1 MLMLSGSP
9 KKLCNG
15 VTRRE
20 LLQIG
25 GISGLGLSSLQ
36 AATPTQSAPKAKAC
50 IFVFLFGS
58 PPQHETFDPKPQAPR
73 EIQGEMSAISTC
85 VPGLQLGEGLPLTA
99 TIADRLTI
107 VRSMT
112 HDYPI
117 HCCAYV
123 MTGMPTYS
131 IPLETAPRDP
141 QHWPFIEIGRAHV

>member
-1 MLMLSGSP
+1 MLLLSGSA

-36 AATPTQSAPKAKAC
+36 ATAAQPSRPKAKSC

-73 EIQGEMSAISTC
+73 EIQ
-85 VPGLQLGEGLPLTA
+85 
-99 TIADRLTI
+99 
-107 VRSMT
+107 
-112 HDYPI
+112 
-117 HCCAYV
+117 
-123 MTGMPTYS
+123 
-131 IPLETAPRDP
+131 
-141 QHWPFIEIGRAHV
+141 